1 MKVEDISGVSLSTRR
16 SSKKKG
22 HLSVGNGL
30 LGQIVVDDASV
41 LLGKTK
47 EENKRKSQF
56 YAIEK
61 KREGKS
67 ELGSFYSSERWRVRG
82 KEKSDAPFRCLGT
95 TLPWRIQ
102 RKERGTGEEQPQRR
116 WRRR

>member
-41 LLGKTK
+41 LLREIIEGKK
-47 EENKRKSQF
+47 QKSQLWT
-56 YAIEK
+56 IK
-61 KREGKS
+61 KKKEGKR
-67 ELGSFYSSERWRVRG
+67 ELGSFYSSKR
-82 KEKSDAPFRCLGT
+82 
-95 TLPWRIQ
+95 
-102 RKERGTGEEQPQRR
+102 
-116 WRRR
+116 